1 MLFARRIFPEGGK
14 SIDNAHRAIAD
25 RLKIRVFSSFCLF
38 EHLQT
43 AILRDVQLDH
53 THVEEVLIFAVNDHD
68 TDNSEGGDPQQYCI
82 SIERPSLTLDRVVAG
97 MLKNDGYKRD
107 PDLRKRYSGKVCA
120 VLRMVAKSLKHLH
133 SQGVVHGDLCM
144 VNCGKF
150 DETWKIMG
158 TLGLQCIGQRFNPAR
173 WHESFPPEAI
183 NEVDDEQGSTI
194 CDSDDAPVGFKSNLV
209 AEASIDIWAF
219 GKLAYEML
227 LGDPLLDFD
236 ASKKPSED
244 KVTLL
249 EVMEWD
255 ESRMKDVFHSL
266 LDAGI
271 PESGAD
277 LITSCLFFLPD
288 QRPASMDEV
297 LENPFWKEMRRG
309 KERSRRPKRSEDSVY
324 TETSRMEK
332 IEI

>member
-1 MLFARRIFPEGGK
+1 
-14 SIDNAHRAIAD
+14 
-25 RLKIRVFSSFCLF
+25 LF
-38 EHLQT
+38 EHYLQT
-43 AILRDVQLDH
+43 AILRDIQLDP

-68 TDNSEGGDPQQYCI
+68 TGNAEAGAPQQYCI

-158 TLGLQCIGQRFNPAR
+158 TLGLQRIGQKFNPAR
-173 WHESFPPEAI
+173 WHEAFPPEAI
-183 NEVDDEQGSTI
+183 AEVDDEQGSAI

-209 AEASIDIWAF
+209 AEPSIDVWAF

-227 LGDPLLDFD
+227 LGDPLLEFD

-255 ESRMKDVFHSL
+255 ETRMKDVFHRL

-271 PESGAD
+271 PETGAD
-277 LITSCLFFLPD
+277 LITSCLFFPPD
-288 QRPASMDEV
+288 QRPASMDEI
-297 LENPFWKEMRRG
+297 LANPFWKEMRRG
-309 KERSRRPKRSEDSVY
+309 KERPRRPKRSEESSVSVFSI
-324 TETSRMEK
+324 EASRVDTNK
-332 IEI
+332 DGKYEI

>member
-1 MLFARRIFPEGGK
+1 M
-14 SIDNAHRAIAD
+14 
-25 RLKIRVFSSFCLF
+25 
-38 EHLQT
+38 
-43 AILRDVQLDH
+43 
-53 THVEEVLIFAVNDHD
+53 FAVNEHG
-68 TDNSEGGDPQQYCI
+68 TDNSEGGTPQQYCI
-82 SIERPSLTLDRVVAG
+82 SIGRPSLTLDRVVAG

-150 DETWKIMG
+150 DDNWKVMG
-158 TLGLQCIGQRFNPAR
+158 TLGLQRIGQWFNPAR
-173 WHESFPPEAI
+173 WHESFPPEAV
-183 NEVDDEQGSTI
+183 NEVDDDQGSAI

-209 AEASIDIWAF
+209 AESSIDVWAF

-255 ESRMKDVFHSL
+255 ESRMKDVFHRL

-277 LITSCLFFLPD
+277 LITSCLFFRPD
-288 QRPASMDEV
+288 QRPASMDEI
-297 LENPFWKEMRRG
+297 LENPFWKEMRRS
-309 KERSRRPKRSEDSVY
+309 KEQSRRPKRSDESSVY
-324 TETSRMEK
+324 TETTRMENM
-332 IEI
+332 EI